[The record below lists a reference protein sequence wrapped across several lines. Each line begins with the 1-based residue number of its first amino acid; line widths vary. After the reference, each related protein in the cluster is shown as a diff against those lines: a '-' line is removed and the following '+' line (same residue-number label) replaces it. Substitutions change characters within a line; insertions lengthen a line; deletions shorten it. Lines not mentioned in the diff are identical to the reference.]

1 MKGKPMINEQ
11 TLAQLQKLKLLGL
24 AHAFEQQLQQPGIES
39 LSFQERLALLV
50 QSEVTWRENHRLKRL
65 LKQAKLRQQ
74 ACVEQLDTGARR
86 GLDRSLI
93 ASLVTCDWIRSHHD
107 LQITGATGTGKSWLA
122 CMFGHQACRQGLS
135 VRYER
140 VSRLLEELRL
150 ARGDGSLP
158 RKFTS
163 LAKIDLLVLDDFGLK
178 PLTSAEKHDLLEVIE
193 DRHGLRSTL
202 ITSQLPASRWHEYL
216 DQPTL
221 ADALLDRLLAHSHK
235 IELKGESLRKAA
247 RS

>member
-122 CMFGHQACRQGLS
+122 CM
-135 VRYER
+135 
-140 VSRLLEELRL
+140 
-150 ARGDGSLP
+150 
-158 RKFTS
+158 
-163 LAKIDLLVLDDFGLK
+163 
-178 PLTSAEKHDLLEVIE
+178 
-193 DRHGLRSTL
+193 
-202 ITSQLPASRWHEYL
+202 
-216 DQPTL
+216 
-221 ADALLDRLLAHSHK
+221 
-235 IELKGESLRKAA
+235 
-247 RS
+247 